1 MSDFDDF
8 GISGKLVMST
18 FQRHTFFRN
27 SSLIQQTTALGTR
40 AAIVISLTTNRFPIE
55 IPVDPEMLLTN
66 RDIPIV
72 DNISYFK
79 KGATF

>member
-8 GISGKLVMST
+8 GISRKLVMST
-18 FQRHTFFRN
+18 FQHHTYFKN
-27 SSLIQQTTALGTR
+27 LSLVQQTTALGKR
-40 AAIVISLTTNRFPIE
+40 AAIVISLTTNHFPIK
-55 IPVDPEMLLTN
+55 ILVDPKMLLTN

-79 KGATF
+79 KGAIF